1 MIKLSQLEA
10 IRGEHFLSVEFS
22 SNFDWT
28 GCWIQLKISPTEFK
42 GAKSFFPVFS
52 EEKSPFWIKF
62 QDVFKTFLWVLTRR
76 MQCDAFAVSTKGKH
90 SVVWRAGSCLYL
102 SSLEIWLWGQH
113 SIRSKIVLL
122 IERSVC
128 RTGYNCVCSAHV
140 RFYLFFSALRGIV
153 CAKGVHEF
161 ILGHSEMI

>member
-10 IRGEHFLSVEFS
+10 IRGEHFLSVELS

-28 GCWIQLKISPTEFK
+28 GCWIRLKISPTEFK
-42 GAKSFFPVFS
+42 GAKSFFPVFF
-52 EEKSPFWIKF
+52 EEKSPLWIKF
-62 QDVFKTFLWVLTRR
+62 QDVFKTFLWVLSRR
-76 MQCDAFAVSTKGKH
+76 MHCDAFAVSTKGKH
-90 SVVWRAGSCLYL
+90 SVVWRAGLCLYL
-102 SSLEIWLWGQH
+102 SSLQIWLWAYEV
-113 SIRSKIVLL
+113 KIVLL
-122 IERSVC
+122 IERLVC
-128 RTGYNCVCSAHV
+128 RTGCHCVCSAHV